1 MRLLVKKI
9 KRNLYSIFIEN
20 FLLKLLSLITAILL
34 WLGVNSLVKTKY
46 QFYSYVDV
54 VNIPDNIHIVK
65 MRPEKVKVTI
75 EGKTRIFSQYSFEK
89 VLVYVDG
96 KKLKEGKNEVKVNV
110 FVEGLEKSDVVVV
123 EPESVIIYAKK
134 SSEVY

>member
-9 KRNLYSIFIEN
+9 KRNLYSIFIDN

-65 MRPEKVKVTI
+65 IRPEKVKVII
-75 EGKTRIFSQYSFEK
+75 EGKTKIFSQYSFEK
-89 VLVYVDG
+89 VSVYVDG

-123 EPESVIIYAKK
+123 EPENVIIYAKK